1 MHSNFSETISS
12 AALIDTG
19 LPKENYFV
27 LQLNT
32 LESKLFIIY
41 DHGEL
46 I

>member
-1 MHSNFSETISS
+1 MHSSFPKTISS

-27 LQLNT
+27 LQLNK
-32 LESKLFIIY
+32 LESKLIIIN
-41 DHGEL
+41 DHEEL